1 MGSDQRMLEWII
13 RVLVALIII
22 VILWQI
28 LMYLL

>member
-28 LMYLL
+28 LMFLL